1 MDKKLDGL
9 TFVVTG
15 ILEGFSRISIGEFI
29 ESHGGKMSETVNAKT
44 SFLVVGDKPGESKL
58 RKSVD
63 FEVKVIELK
72 TLLGMVNGYSIANE
86 IPGIVTLEK

>member
-1 MDKKLDGL
+1 MSKKLDGL

-15 ILEGFSRISIGEFI
+15 ALEGFTRISIGEFI
-29 ESHGGKMSETVNAKT
+29 ESNGGKISETVNKNT

-63 FEVKVIELK
+63 FGVKVIELK
-72 TLLGMVNGYSIANE
+72 TLLGMCE
-86 IPGIVTLEK
+86 